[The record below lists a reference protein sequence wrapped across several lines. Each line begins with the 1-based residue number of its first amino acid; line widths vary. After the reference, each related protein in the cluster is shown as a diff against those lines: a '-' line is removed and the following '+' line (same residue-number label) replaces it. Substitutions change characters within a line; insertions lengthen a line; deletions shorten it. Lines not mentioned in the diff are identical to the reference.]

1 MSRITRSK
9 RRSVPL
15 AALLALLACL
25 LLAACGGSSGSSSTA
40 STNASATSST
50 SGTGQPAGRKRFTA
64 LRECLAKNGITLPK
78 RTPGQA
84 GGGGFLG
91 GAAGGGPQLPKGV
104 TRAQYEAA
112 VKKCGGFAGGRIAP
126 GAAGTQRFKSPAF
139 TQALTKFAACMREKG
154 VKLPTPNTSGK
165 GPIFNTSGLNPASA
179 PFKAAQTKCSA
190 ALRGAFRAQPGRT
203 GAPPSAG

>member
-9 RRSVPL
+9 RIPVAS

-25 LLAACGGSSGSSSTA
+25 LLAACGGSSGSSSSTA

-50 SGTGQPAGRKRFTA
+50 SGKGQPAGRKRFTA

-112 VKKCGGFAGGRIAP
+112 VKKCGGAGGRFGP
-126 GAAGTQRFKSPAF
+126 GATGTQRFKSPAF

-179 PFKAAQTKCSA
+179 AFKAAQAKCSS
-190 ALRGAFRAQPGRT
+190 ALRGAFRAQPGRA